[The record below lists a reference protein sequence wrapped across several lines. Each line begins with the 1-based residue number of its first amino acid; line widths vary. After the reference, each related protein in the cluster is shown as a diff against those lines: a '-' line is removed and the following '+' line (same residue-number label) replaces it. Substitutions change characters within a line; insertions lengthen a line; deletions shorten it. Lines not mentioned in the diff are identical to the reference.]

1 MKAWV
6 TPSGKQRKP
15 FDVLA
20 EGGMN
25 TEWTVEK
32 GIFKY

>member
-1 MKAWV
+1 MKKADLAGMKAWV

-25 TEWTVEK
+25 TE
-32 GIFKY
+32 